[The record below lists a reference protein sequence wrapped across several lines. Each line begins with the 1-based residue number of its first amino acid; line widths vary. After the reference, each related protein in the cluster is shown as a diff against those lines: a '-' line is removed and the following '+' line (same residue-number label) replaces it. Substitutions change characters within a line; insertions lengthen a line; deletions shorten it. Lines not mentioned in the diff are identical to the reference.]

1 MNAASEYPTAALTY
15 ATNTHSIHT
24 HLIPLM
30 IGFSP
35 FEERKGEGKVD
46 HLQRLFL
53 LWKTLLEIC
62 LRFAV
67 ATLATTTTVALAAAC
82 AQSLFL
88 FLFPYLSLSVSL
100 SALCRLFNM
109 LWNCITFSKS
119 ALVVCLAS
127 CLVPAA
133 CCRLEISA
141 FPCVCVW
148 SVCVWMYDT
157 FLKHTDTHSLLWV
170 L

>member
-1 MNAASEYPTAALTY
+1 MNAAREYPTAALTY
-15 ATNTHSIHT
+15 VTNTHSIHT

-35 FEERKGEGKVD
+35 FEVGK
-46 HLQRLFL
+46 HLHLCL
-53 LWKTLLEIC
+53 LWQTLLEIC

-67 ATLATTTTVALAAAC
+67 ATLATTTTTTVALAAPS
-82 AQSLFL
+82 AQSLL
-88 FLFPYLSLSVSL
+88 LSLFPYYSLSLSS
-100 SALCRLFNM
+100 LCRLFNM

-119 ALVVCLAS
+119 SLVVCLVS
-127 CLVPAA
+127 CLVPSA

-141 FPCVCVW
+141 SPCVCV
-148 SVCVWMYDT
+148 CVWH
-157 FLKHTDTHSLLWV
+157 LPLAHTYTNIHSLIWV

>member
-35 FEERKGEGKVD
+35 LEVGKQL
-46 HLQRLFL
+46 HLFL
-53 LWKTLLEIC
+53 LWQTLLEIC

-67 ATLATTTTVALAAAC
+67 ETLATTTTTVALAAAC
-82 AQSLFL
+82 AQSVSLSL
-88 FLFPYLSLSVSL
+88 SLFPYLCLFL

-119 ALVVCLAS
+119 SLVVCLVL

-141 FPCVCVW
+141 SPCVCV
-148 SVCVWMYDT
+148 CVYDT
-157 FLKHTDTHSLLWV
+157 FL
-170 L
+170 